1 MNRLR
6 RLSRPML
13 HLILLS
19 FCSMSLYVPVS
30 QASIIGTG
38 QVVEQQ
44 QRQQLRAD
52 NINQIT
58 RVLEQE
64 NVKQRLASLGVD
76 KADLQSRIEN
86 LSDNELAMMADRLDQ
101 LPAGQGIEGAIV
113 FIFLVLLLTDIL
125 GLTDVFPFVKK
136 H

>member
-6 RLSRPML
+6 RPSRPLL
-13 HLILLS
+13 HLLLLS
-19 FCSMSLYVPVS
+19 FCSMSMYMPVS

-38 QVVEQQ
+38 QVVEH
-44 QRQQLRAD
+44 QLRAD
-52 NINQIT
+52 NINHIT

-64 NVKQRLASLGVD
+64 NVKQKLASLGVD
-76 KADLQSRIEN
+76 KSDLQSRIEN
-86 LSDNELAMMADRLDQ
+86 LSDTELATMADRLDQ
-101 LPAGQGIEGAIV
+101 LPAGQGIEGMIL

-125 GLTDVFPFVKK
+125 GLTDIFPFVKK

>member
-1 MNRLR
+1 
-6 RLSRPML
+6 ML
-13 HLILLS
+13 HLLLLS
-19 FCSMSLYVPVS
+19 FSSVSLYVPVS

-38 QVVEQQ
+38 QVVAQQ

-64 NVKQRLASLGVD
+64 NVRQKLASLGVD
-76 KADLQSRIEN
+76 KADLQSRIKN
-86 LSDNELAMMADRLDQ
+86 LSDNELTIMADKLDQ
-101 LPAGQGIEGAIV
+101 LPAGQGIEGTIV

>member
-13 HLILLS
+13 HLLLLS
-19 FCSMSLYVPVS
+19 FSSVSLYVPVS

-38 QVVEQQ
+38 QVVAQQ

-64 NVKQRLASLGVD
+64 NVRQKLASLGVD
-76 KADLQSRIEN
+76 KADLQSRIKN
-86 LSDNELAMMADRLDQ
+86 LSDNELTIMADKLDQ
-101 LPAGQGIEGAIV
+101 LPAGQGIEGTIV